1 MTEPTTTEAVD
12 ADGVR
17 DFTLPMKPHKFKIDD
32 DVFAAPAVMS
42 PVTLQRM
49 AGMHASLSGTDAS
62 TADGIK
68 AMLAAFGDIFK
79 ILLPGPS
86 GRRFAERLKA
96 DGASPDLATMAK
108 TFDEPAGVIEAK
120 IASGEIAEDQIIYL
134 QPIDLTRQVLPI
146 FYWLLEKYGL
156 RPTQQSSPS
165 PSDSGTGALTDGAP
179 ETAPTG
185 EASLEPINS

>member
-1 MTEPTTTEAVD
+1 MTEPTTEAVD
-12 ADGVR
+12 VDGVR

-32 DVFAAPAVMS
+32 DVFSAPAVMS

-62 TADGIK
+62 TADGITV
-68 AMLAAFGDIFK
+68 MLNAFAEIFK

-86 GRRFAERLKA
+86 GKRFVERLQA
-96 DGASPDLATMAK
+96 DGG
-108 TFDEPAGVIEAK
+108 DESVP
-120 IASGEIAEDQIIYL
+120 
-134 QPIDLTRQVLPI
+134 PIDLTQQAMPA
-146 FYWLLEKYGL
+146 FYWLLEQYGL

-165 PSDSGTGALTDGAP
+165 PSDLGTGALTDGAP

>member
-1 MTEPTTTEAVD
+1 MTEPTTEAVD

-32 DVFAAPAVMS
+32 DTFSAPAVMS

-49 AGMHASLSGTDAS
+49 AGMHASLSSTDAS
-62 TADGIK
+62 TADGITV
-68 AMLAAFGDIFK
+68 MLNAFAEIFK

-86 GRRFAERLKA
+86 GVRFVERLKS
-96 DGASPDLATMAK
+96 DGG
-108 TFDEPAGVIEAK
+108 DENTP
-120 IASGEIAEDQIIYL
+120 
-134 QPIDLTRQVLPI
+134 PIDLTRQAMPA
-146 FYWLLEKYGL
+146 FYWLLEQYGL